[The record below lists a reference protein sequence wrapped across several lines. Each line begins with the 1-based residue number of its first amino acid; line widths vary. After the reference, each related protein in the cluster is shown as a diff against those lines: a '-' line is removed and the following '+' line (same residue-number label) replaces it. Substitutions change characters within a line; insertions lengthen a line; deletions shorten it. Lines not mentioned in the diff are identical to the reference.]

1 MMGGYGGYGGW
12 GMGLHSIF
20 WLVILAL
27 IVWAVV
33 AFTRSNAGRTSGSL
47 GHNLPG
53 PRSNGLAIL
62 EERYAKGEIDR
73 EEYQQKKRD
82 LTS

>member
-1 MMGGYGGYGGW
+1 MGGYGGYGGW

-20 WLVILAL
+20 WLVILGL

-33 AFTRSNAGRTSGSL
+33 AMIRSNTGHTSGSA
-47 GHNLPG
+47 GHHLPG